1 MNLPNQ
7 LTVGRLGLTVLF
19 VWTLSSKAPF
29 GSSLALALFVA
40 ASVTDYLDG
49 SIARRHNLITDFG
62 KLMDPLADKVMMAAA
77 LIMLVPKEALP
88 PWAAIV
94 VISREFLIT
103 GLRSLAASKGVVL
116 QADNLG
122 KHKTVWQIVMVLYFL
137 TLLALGEWEAAGW
150 ISLGTLRNDA
160 WNLGRPIL
168 TAAVLG
174 ITLFSGLG
182 YVRRN
187 WKIITSHDL

>member
-7 LTVGRLGLTVLF
+7 LTLGRILLSFLF
-19 VWTLSSKAPF
+19 VWALSSGAPF
-29 GSSLALALFVA
+29 GNSAALGFFVA
-40 ASVTDYLDG
+40 ASITDYFDG
-49 SIARRHNLITDFG
+49 AIARRRNLVTDFG

-77 LIMLVPKEALP
+77 LIMLVPKGALP
-88 PWAAIV
+88 AWAAIL

-122 KHKTVWQIVMVLYFL
+122 KHKTAWQIAMVIYFL
-137 TLLALGEWEAAGW
+137 LLLALQDFEAAGW
-150 ISLGTLRNDA
+150 LETGPLHLLA
-160 WNLGRPIL
+160 WHRIGPFI
-168 TAAVLG
+168 TAAVLLITVYSG
-174 ITLFSGLG
+174 IG

-187 WKIITSHDL
+187 WRLIVSHQL